1 MASVEFVDDGIKT
14 IIQCNEN
21 DKLEDII
28 QRYCFKTEKN
38 IEKMIFLYSG
48 NIITNKN
55 KTFNEIAN
63 SEDKKRKIMSI
74 IIDNKSS
81 DNKNLKKSKYI
92 ICPKCNDLTKINIK
106 DYRISLSGCQK
117 NHIIDNISLSDF
129 NKLQLIDESKIIC
142 DICKN
147 VNKANAYDNIFY
159 ICNKCNKYICPLCN
173 SNHEK
178 KHNRIEYELK
188 YFKCKLHNESYIKY
202 CNQCKNNICILC
214 EKEHK
219 NHNLIS
225 LVDILPNEDKLEENK
240 NNLRN
245 IINKFKNNIQDIINK
260 LNEINNN
267 IEIYYNIYN
276 NIIEEYEIQK
286 RNYYI
291 LENINNLDKYNNNL
305 INDLNNINNDNNIYS
320 KFDKI
325 MNIYYKI
332 YNNKELNNNNL
343 EEKIKLEYE
352 NKINEIKNEYNIYI
366 EKLKNENKNNIIKK
380 EYNFGRYEGEMKNDK
395 REGKGITY
403 YKDGDKYD
411 GEWKNNKKEGRGI
424 LYFSGGNRYE
434 GEWKDDLF
442 DGKGILYYENGDRE
456 MGDFLN
462 GFQKGKHV
470 ILTSNGEVKTHIY
483 D

>member
-1 MASVEFVDDGIKT
+1 MVSVEFVDNGIKT

-28 QRYCFKTEKN
+28 QRYCLKTQKN

-55 KTFNEIAN
+55 KTLNELAN
-63 SEDKKRKIMSI
+63 LEDKKRKIISI
-74 IIDNKSS
+74 LIDNKSS

-106 DYRISLSGCQK
+106 DYRISLNGCQK
-117 NHIIDNISLSDF
+117 DHIINNISLSDF

-147 VNKANAYDNIFY
+147 VNKANSYNNIFY

-188 YFKCKLHNESYIKY
+188 YFKCKLHNDTYIKY
-202 CNQCKNNICILC
+202 CNECKNNICILC

-267 IEIYYNIYN
+267 IEIYYNVY
-276 NIIEEYEIQK
+276 III
-286 RNYYI
+286 
-291 LENINNLDKYNNNL
+291 
-305 INDLNNINNDNNIYS
+305 
-320 KFDKI
+320 
-325 MNIYYKI
+325 
-332 YNNKELNNNNL
+332 
-343 EEKIKLEYE
+343 
-352 NKINEIKNEYNIYI
+352 
-366 EKLKNENKNNIIKK
+366 
-380 EYNFGRYEGEMKNDK
+380 
-395 REGKGITY
+395 
-403 YKDGDKYD
+403 
-411 GEWKNNKKEGRGI
+411 
-424 LYFSGGNRYE
+424 
-434 GEWKDDLF
+434 
-442 DGKGILYYENGDRE
+442 
-456 MGDFLN
+456 
-462 GFQKGKHV
+462 
-470 ILTSNGEVKTHIY
+470 
-483 D
+483 